1 MTQKITKFVKKKK
14 NMKESLSKHMIFFI
28 SILIL
33 SFILWEKELYINNVK
48 SVIQFSNQ
56 NLLFIINLLIL
67 K

>member
-1 MTQKITKFVKKKK
+1 
-14 NMKESLSKHMIFFI
+14 MIFFI